1 MTGVEIRR
9 VDGSTFLG
17 IGPSNHWVVMDAK
30 PEVHGHDGGARPIE
44 LLLMALGGCSGVD
57 VEIIL
62 RKMRVKVRDFRII
75 LSGERTE
82 TQPRKFTKIHL
93 AYHFWGEDL
102 PRKKL
107 ERAVQLSDE
116 KYCSVTHSLNESV
129 EIISDVIVHPI
140 EEED

>member
-1 MTGVEIRR
+1 M
-9 VDGSTFLG
+9 
-17 IGPSNHWVVMDAK
+17 
-30 PEVHGHDGGARPIE
+30 
-44 LLLMALGGCSGVD
+44 MALGGCSGVD